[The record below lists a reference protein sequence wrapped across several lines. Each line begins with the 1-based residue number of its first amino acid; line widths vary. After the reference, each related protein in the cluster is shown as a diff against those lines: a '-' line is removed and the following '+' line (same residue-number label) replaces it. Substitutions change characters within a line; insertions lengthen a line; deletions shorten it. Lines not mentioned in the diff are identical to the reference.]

1 MLKYMFDM
9 QINIKVSY
17 KLMLSF
23 WVCATSYAQST
34 QNEKFAYIF
43 AVSPEKHEGEVD
55 FFPSDEHKVFYKLIV
70 SLWVCVARHAQSTQ
84 NNQFTISL

>member
-1 MLKYMFDM
+1 M
-9 QINIKVSY
+9 QIKIKVFY
-17 KLMLSF
+17 NLIPSF

-43 AVSPEKHEGEVD
+43 AVSPEKHVGEVY

-70 SLWVCVARHAQSTQ
+70 SLWVCVVRHAQSTQ
-84 NNQFTISL
+84 NNQFKISL